1 MSVEA
6 TKSEAPSSFCS
17 WGKDIG
23 IWTCRRWCWWI
34 KGVKTSQFTIV
45 IQWDRP
51 QQEHREGAQDRK
63 SPQLSA
69 HPTFWGC
76 EGLWRWFGGQL
87 RWFIIIGDKQSRVWP
102 KKGKNF
108 VLQRGMMGE
117 LYKPGIMKNKS
128 KNIELTT
135 LRLQIMLTKL
145 ATFGPFSTGG
155 NVETLHKCQIVKY
168 PWKTASMFFPF
179 LQIISSLNYE
189 LVQKVNFVNKFNFFV
204 FWCWKAISQDKKIW
218 CVSVFHI
225 LFSKIQH

>member
-1 MSVEA
+1 MSENEGGGDQERGSLLLLLVGQRYRYLNL
-6 TKSEAPSSFCS
+6 SEMMLMNQGSE
-17 WGKDIG
+17 D
-23 IWTCRRWCWWI
+23 
-34 KGVKTSQFTIV
+34 QFTIV

-51 QQEHREGAQDRK
+51 QQEHRERAQDRK

-135 LRLQIMLTKL
+135 LRMQIMLTKL

-168 PWKTASMFFPF
+168 PWKNSLNVFPF
-179 LQIISSLNYE
+179 SANNI
-189 LVQKVNFVNKFNFFV
+189 FP
-204 FWCWKAISQDKKIW
+204 
-218 CVSVFHI
+218 
-225 LFSKIQH
+225 

>member
-1 MSVEA
+1 MSENEGGGDQERGSLLLLLVGQRYRYLNL
-6 TKSEAPSSFCS
+6 SEMMLMNQGSE
-17 WGKDIG
+17 D
-23 IWTCRRWCWWI
+23 
-34 KGVKTSQFTIV
+34 QFTIV

-63 SPQLSA
+63 SAQLSA

-128 KNIELTT
+128 KNIELQDADYAHQTCHLWPLLHWGKCRNT
-135 LRLQIMLTKL
+135 SKVSNREISLKNSLNV
-145 ATFGPFSTGG
+145 FPFSA
-155 NVETLHKCQIVKY
+155 NNI
-168 PWKTASMFFPF
+168 FP
-179 LQIISSLNYE
+179 
-189 LVQKVNFVNKFNFFV
+189 
-204 FWCWKAISQDKKIW
+204 
-218 CVSVFHI
+218 
-225 LFSKIQH
+225 

>member
-6 TKSEAPSSFCS
+6 TKSEAPSFFCS
-17 WGKDIG
+17 WGKEIG
-23 IWTCRRWCWWI
+23 SWTCRRWCWWI
-34 KGVKTSQFTIV
+34 KGVRTSQFTIV

-51 QQEHREGAQDRK
+51 QQEHRAQDRK

-87 RWFIIIGDKQSRVWP
+87 RWFIIIWDKKSRVWP

-128 KNIELTT
+128 KNIELQDADYAHQTCHLWPLLHWGKCRNT
-135 LRLQIMLTKL
+135 SKVSNREISLKNSLNV
-145 ATFGPFSTGG
+145 FPFSA
-155 NVETLHKCQIVKY
+155 NNI
-168 PWKTASMFFPF
+168 FP
-179 LQIISSLNYE
+179 
-189 LVQKVNFVNKFNFFV
+189 
-204 FWCWKAISQDKKIW
+204 
-218 CVSVFHI
+218 
-225 LFSKIQH
+225 